1 MLVFYLFTYLFLS
14 IPLVHLDLN
23 PGCYVQTE
31 LNRMVQDK
39 QKKNK
44 TKQQKQDLTYWFQV
58 VPLLQ
63 PGLPLLLSWKTV
75 LLFVVENKMEAD
87 QLSRGH

>member
-44 TKQQKQDLTYWFQV
+44 TKQQKQDLTY
-58 VPLLQ
+58 
-63 PGLPLLLSWKTV
+63 
-75 LLFVVENKMEAD
+75 
-87 QLSRGH
+87 

>member
-1 MLVFYLFTYLFLS
+1 VQLLCWFFYLFTYLFLS

-39 QKKNK
+39 QKKQNK
-44 TKQQKQDLTYWFQV
+44 TTKTGSHLLISGCPIITAWSPT
-58 VPLLQ
+58 PLELKNSSAVC
-63 PGLPLLLSWKTV
+63 G
-75 LLFVVENKMEAD
+75 
-87 QLSRGH
+87 